1 MSPSLPFHRRL
12 EEGNLILNQG
22 LFSTPAPF
30 RASEMKKPSGYKGK
44 SPKTQV
50 DEQKGQEF

>member
-1 MSPSLPFHRRL
+1 MSPSLPFHKQL

-22 LFSTPAPF
+22 LFSSPAPS
-30 RASEMKKPSGYKGK
+30 RASEMKKPSGCKGK

-50 DEQKGQEF
+50 DTQKGQEF

>member
-1 MSPSLPFHRRL
+1 MSPSLPFHKRL

-50 DEQKGQEF
+50 DAQKGQEF

>member
-1 MSPSLPFHRRL
+1 MSPSLPFHNRL

-22 LFSTPAPF
+22 LFSTPATF

-50 DEQKGQEF
+50 GTQKGPEF

>member
-1 MSPSLPFHRRL
+1 MSPSLPFHKRL

-30 RASEMKKPSGYKGK
+30 RTSEMKKPPGYKGK

-50 DEQKGQEF
+50 GTQKGQEF